1 MLQKGL
7 KICDVTSLAERTGT
21 CIHSLL
27 LADNVKSQMVWC
39 MCISS
44 SSPFFFFFFFFCSL
58 LCKLIRLL
66 LVNDHLVVA

>member
-7 KICDVTSLAERTGT
+7 KICDLTSLAEKTGT

-27 LADNVKSQMVWC
+27 LVDNVKSQMVW
-39 MCISS
+39 SS
-44 SSPFFFFFFFFCSL
+44 SSPLSFFFFCSL